1 MNNKILIYLIISIK
15 KYKYEN
21 YKKMEIINNP
31 IDKWEIRYI
40 KYNNYRVFIIFNL
53 VRIIINLKY
62 IDCIIYL
69 K

>member
-1 MNNKILIYLIISIK
+1 
-15 KYKYEN
+15 
-21 YKKMEIINNP
+21 MEIINNP

-40 KYNNYRVFIIFNL
+40 KYNNYRVFNIFNL

>member
-1 MNNKILIYLIISIK
+1 
-15 KYKYEN
+15 
-21 YKKMEIINNP
+21 MEIINNP